1 MASRIYFLGIGGT
14 LMGNLAILA
23 KEAGFEV
30 GGSDRKIYPP
40 MSDLLRD
47 AKIDV
52 DEGFDRSHFDPRP
65 ETVVIGNANLPRGT
79 ESLEYV
85 LDNDIPYVSGAEWLG
100 RNVLANHHVFAVAGT
115 HGKTTTTGM
124 LTWILECANKKPGF
138 LVGGAPSDF
147 DQSARLG
154 DGKYFVVE
162 ADEYDTS
169 YFDRQAKF
177 MHYRPT
183 TLLINNI
190 EFDHADIYENLA
202 AIQFQFHHLVRTVP
216 RTGRIIVPWGVQSVD
231 EVLQRGVWTP
241 LCYTLVD
248 PSKRDLEASSKVKD
262 LWVART
268 LQTDGSD
275 FELFHQG
282 RKVGTLE
289 WEHFG
294 IHNVHNALQA
304 IVAAREADVSIETS
318 LKALA
323 AFSGVKRR
331 MEIIAQKDQL
341 TVYDDFAH
349 HPSAILTTLQGLRNR
364 VGLDHVLAIVEPRSH
379 TMQMGTH
386 REPLATCCSPAD
398 RVIWFKSDNID
409 MNLEAVASA
418 NIVPS
423 TVLNDQEELIK
434 EICDQHKSDRPTH
447 AVLMSNGGFGGIY
460 EKIRQRLG

>member
-1 MASRIYFLGIGGT
+1 
-14 LMGNLAILA
+14 MGNLAILA

-47 AKIDV
+47 AEIKV
-52 DEGFDRSHFDPRP
+52 DEGFDRSHFEPRP
-65 ETVVIGNANLPRGT
+65 AFVVIGNANLPRGT
-79 ESLEYV
+79 ESLEFV

-100 RNVLANHHVFAVAGT
+100 RNVLASHHVFAVAGT

-124 LTWILECANKKPGF
+124 LTWMLECAGKNPGF
-138 LVGGAPSDF
+138 LVGGAPSNF
-147 DQSARLG
+147 KQSARLG
-154 DGKYFVVE
+154 GGKYFVVE

-190 EFDHADIYENLA
+190 EFDHADIYSNLA

-216 RTGRIIVPWGVQSVD
+216 RTGRIVVPWGMQSVD
-231 EVLQRGVWTP
+231 EVLQRGVWSP
-241 LCYTLVD
+241 LSYTLVD
-248 PSKRDLEASSKVKD
+248 PSEKELKSSSTADD
-262 LWVART
+262 LWVAKT
-268 LQTDGSD
+268 LRTDGSA
-275 FELFHQG
+275 FHLFHNS
-282 RKVGTLE
+282 KHVGTLA
-289 WEHFG
+289 WEQFG
-294 IHNVHNALQA
+294 IHNVHNAVQA
-304 IVAAREADVSIETS
+304 IVAAKEAGVSVEAS
-318 LKALA
+318 LKALES
-323 AFSGVKRR
+323 FSGVKRR
-331 MEIIAQKDQL
+331 MEIIAQTDHL

-364 VGLDHVLAIVEPRSH
+364 VGLDHILAIVEPRSH

-398 RVIWFKSDNID
+398 RVIWFNSDNID
-409 MNLEAVASA
+409 MNLENVAST

-423 TVLNDQEELIK
+423 AVIDDYETLIE
-434 EICDQHKSDRPTH
+434 EICKSGERERPTH

-460 EKIRQRLG
+460 EKIRDRLG